1 MEHSRKNLT
10 SVRDERLTYCLSLLP
25 FLATGV
31 YVQKQTSKI
40 SSKSALKAT
49 TIGPSAMAGE
59 TGERA
64 YDQNAHCNSFLNTVL
79 YSISR

>member
-1 MEHSRKNLT
+1 M

-31 YVQKQTSKI
+31 QVQKQTSKI

-49 TIGPSAMAGE
+49 TIGPTAMAGE
-59 TGERA
+59 AGETT
-64 YDQNAHCNSFLNTVL
+64 YDQNARRNSFLNTVL
-79 YSISR
+79 C